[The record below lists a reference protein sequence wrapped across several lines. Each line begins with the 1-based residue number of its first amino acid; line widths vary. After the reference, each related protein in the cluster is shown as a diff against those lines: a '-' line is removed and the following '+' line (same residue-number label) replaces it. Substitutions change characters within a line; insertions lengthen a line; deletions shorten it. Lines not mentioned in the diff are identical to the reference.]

1 VSIPRRLIAIVDDDE
16 GLCHSLARVL
26 TARGYRVRTFFR
38 AADYLLE
45 CQTMDH
51 SCLLVDIRMPEM
63 DGLAMQQASR
73 ELGVSVP
80 AVFMTATGDIPAVVQ
95 AMKLGAADLL
105 AKPFDADTLVPAVER
120 ALGTYDTT
128 RESQR
133 ELMRLWRDVSRL
145 TPREA
150 EVCALVTLG
159 LLNKQVAALIHTSE
173 KTVKVHRARVRQKLH
188 SDSLAELVRVV
199 DRLLAEAGRPFVH
212 FDGADIPRPRTVD
225 MIVRM
230 RDRVADR
237 VSLSASSS
245 GVLAHGAT
253 MGQFGEGMLGG

>member
-1 VSIPRRLIAIVDDDE
+1 MPISTRLIAIVDDDE
-16 GLCHSLARVL
+16 GLCNALARML
-26 TARGYRVRTFFR
+26 NARGYRTRTFLR
-38 AADYLLE
+38 ASDYLLE
-45 CQTMDH
+45 SPTMDH

-63 DGLAMQQASR
+63 DGLAMQQAAR

-80 AVFMTATGDIPAVVQ
+80 AVFMTATGDIPAVVK
-95 AMKLGAADLL
+95 AMKLGASDLL
-105 AKPFDADTLVPAVER
+105 AKPFDPDTLVTAIER
-120 ALGTYDTT
+120 ALGTYDAT

-133 ELMRLWRDVSRL
+133 ELARLWRDVSRL

-199 DRLLAEAGRPFVH
+199 DRLLAEAKRPSIH
-212 FDGADIPRPRTVD
+212 LDGTDIPRPRTVD
-225 MIVRM
+225 MISRM

-237 VSLSASSS
+237 VALPPSSQVEGAS
-245 GVLAHGAT
+245 
-253 MGQFGEGMLGG
+253 MEQFGDGMAAG

>member
-1 VSIPRRLIAIVDDDE
+1 MPIPRRLIAIVDDDE
-16 GLCHSLARVL
+16 ALCHSLARVL
-26 TARGYRVRTFFR
+26 TAHGYRVRVFFR

-51 SCLLVDIRMPEM
+51 SCVLVDIRMPEM

-73 ELGVSVP
+73 ELGVAVP

-105 AKPFDADTLVPAVER
+105 AKPFDSDTLIATVER
-120 ALGTYDTT
+120 ALGTYDAT

-133 ELMRLWRDVSRL
+133 ELVRLWRDVSRL

-199 DRLLAEAGRPFVH
+199 DRLLSDAKRPFVR
-212 FDGADIPRPRTVD
+212 FDGLDVTRPRTVD
-225 MIVRM
+225 MIARM

-237 VSLSASSS
+237 IALPHGGSAPT
-245 GVLAHGAT
+245 GAT
-253 MGQFGEGMLGG
+253 IGQFGDGMMGG